1 MMMTGSDALHYTL
14 KVLEYHDRIHAIL
27 RANQYISVIMLSKKC
42 KYAIHALVHMAKTP
56 EDKFLIKDISEECNI
71 PKKFLEAILL
81 DLKRAGVL
89 GSRQGKGGGYFLRRK
104 PSEVNL
110 AEVVRL
116 FDGAIAA
123 VPCATFK
130 FYESCDE
137 CKDEEIC
144 AVRHAFLAVRN
155 ATVEML
161 KADTLEVLVK
171 REAKLI
177 ARKKR

>member
-1 MMMTGSDALHYTL
+1 
-14 KVLEYHDRIHAIL
+14 
-27 RANQYISVIMLSKKC
+27 MLSKKC
-42 KYAIHALVHMAKTP
+42 KYAIHALVHMAKDP
-56 EDKFLIKDISEECNI
+56 EEKFLIKDISEACNI

-89 GSRQGKGGGYFLRRK
+89 GSKQGKGGGYSLRRA
-104 PSEVNL
+104 PAEINL

-130 FYESCDE
+130 FYESCQE
-137 CKDEEIC
+137 CEDEETC
-144 AVRHAFLAVRN
+144 AVRDAFLQIRN

-161 KADTLEVLVK
+161 KSDTLETLVK
-171 REAKLI
+171 KEARLR

>member
-1 MMMTGSDALHYTL
+1 
-14 KVLEYHDRIHAIL
+14 
-27 RANQYISVIMLSKKC
+27 MLSKKC

-56 EDKFLIKDISEECNI
+56 KEKFLIKDISVACSI

-89 GSRQGKGGGYFLRRK
+89 GSKQGKGGGYTLRRE
-104 PSEVNL
+104 PSDVNL

-130 FYESCDE
+130 FYERCEE
-137 CKDEEIC
+137 CVDEETC
-144 AVRHAFLAVRN
+144 AVRDAFLQVRN

-161 KADTLEVLVK
+161 KASTLEDLVRK
-171 REAKLI
+171 ENKLLS
-177 ARKKR
+177 KKRK

>member
-1 MMMTGSDALHYTL
+1 
-14 KVLEYHDRIHAIL
+14 
-27 RANQYISVIMLSKKC
+27 MLSKKC
-42 KYAIHALVHMAKTP
+42 KYAIHALVHMAKEP
-56 EDKFLIKDISEECNI
+56 ETKFLIKDISQACNI

-81 DLKRAGVL
+81 DLKRAGIL
-89 GSRQGKGGGYFLRRK
+89 GSKQGKGGGYFLRR
-104 PSEVNL
+104 SIADVNL

-137 CKDEEIC
+137 CEDEETC
-144 AVRHAFLAVRN
+144 TVRHAFLAIRN
-155 ATVEML
+155 ATVELL
-161 KADTLEVLVK
+161 KADTLESLVK

-177 ARKKR
+177 GRKKR